1 MTRTDIHARRWAIL
15 GVLILALFGV
25 TLDNMILNIALPT
38 LAVDLQATAAQLQW
52 VVNAY
57 VLVFAG
63 LLLVAGALSDRFGRR
78 RMLVAGLGLFGV
90 GSALAPFVTDA
101 TQLIALRAF
110 MGLGAAL
117 TMPSTLS
124 IIGDVFDEA
133 ERPKAIA
140 AWGSVSGLGIVAGP
154 LIGGWLIEH
163 FHWTSVFLI
172 NVPFVVLGIVATLAI
187 VPESRSPEKVRLDPI
202 GAVLSVV
209 GLVTLVWAIIEIPVD
224 GWTSPFVV
232 GAFAIAAAT
241 LAAFVAWERRTA
253 APMLDVR
260 LFANPRFSAASLSVT
275 LAFFSLMGA
284 LFFLTQYLQ
293 GVQGLSA
300 LETGLRFIPIAVG
313 VIVVSPI
320 SAILTAR
327 LGARL
332 VTAAGLLVTALGL
345 GAMSTLGLGSSDL
358 HVAGVLLIIAAG
370 LALAMTPATDAIMG
384 AVPKA
389 QFGVGSAVNDTVRE
403 IGGAFGV
410 AVLGSLFAAQYSSA
424 MGAVTAGLPAAVGD
438 AARESLAAAHAIAST
453 VGGEAGLALMTAA
466 RSAFVDAL
474 SMTSIIGAG
483 FAVAGALVA
492 LVWLPSRA
500 MGGEVVSDDGEP
512 AAGSL
517 VGAALERSAG

>member
-1 MTRTDIHARRWAIL
+1 MNRSDIHRRRWAIL
-15 GVLILALFGV
+15 AVLIVALFGV

-38 LAVDLQATAAQLQW
+38 LAVDLRATAAQLQW

-57 VLVFAG
+57 ILVFAG
-63 LLLVAGALSDRFGRR
+63 LLLVAGSLSDRFGRR
-78 RMLVAGLGLFGV
+78 RVLIIGLALFGV
-90 GSALAPFVTDA
+90 GSALAPFISDA

-124 IIGDVFDEA
+124 IISDVFEEH

-163 FHWTSVFLI
+163 YHWTSVFLV
-172 NVPFVVLGIVATLAI
+172 NVPFVVLGILATLAI
-187 VPESRSPEKVRLDPI
+187 VPESRAPGRVRLDPV

-209 GLVTLVWAIIEIPVD
+209 GLVSLVWAIIEIPSS
-224 GWTSPFVV
+224 GWTSPFVL
-232 GAFAIAAAT
+232 GAFGIAAAT
-241 LAAFVAWERRTA
+241 LGAFVAWERRID

-300 LETGLRFIPIAVG
+300 LDTGLRFIPIAIG
-313 VIVVSPI
+313 IIVASPI
-320 SAILTAR
+320 SATLTTR
-327 LGARL
+327 VGARYI
-332 VTAAGLLVTALGL
+332 TAAGLSVTAMGL
-345 GAMSTLGLGSSDL
+345 ALMATLGLHSSDL
-358 HVAGVLLIIAAG
+358 HVAAVLFVIAAG
-370 LALAMTPATDAIMG
+370 LGLAMTPATDAIMG
-384 AVPKA
+384 AVPKE

-410 AVLGSLFAAQYSSA
+410 AVLGSMFAASYGRVLD
-424 MGAVTAGLPAAVGD
+424 GATAALPVEAAQ
-438 AARESLAAAHAIAST
+438 AARESLAAAFAVAGQI
-453 VGGEAGLALMTAA
+453 GGEAGRQLLVTAQQ
-466 RSAFVDAL
+466 AFVD
-474 SMTSIIGAG
+474 SMSVTSLLGAVI
-483 FAVAGALVA
+483 AVGGALIA
-492 LVWLPSRA
+492 LLWLPSRA
-500 MGGEVVSDDGEP
+500 VPASVTDDGSR
-512 AAGSL
+512 GSIVVGAE
-517 VGAALERSAG
+517 VGAAAG